1 VLLPGSPA
9 GILSHVSEPAVPAA
23 LARFNAEPVE
33 QVEDVL
39 QAINAAPRFATEVA
53 VGRPYPD
60 VDTLVRRAEQISRS
74 LPWEEVAIALT
85 AHPRIGDRVSGAS
98 AEARSSR
105 REQNG
110 MATAAAELRAAVL
123 AGNRAY
129 EQRFHHVFLI
139 RAAGRSAEE
148 MLAELRR
155 RLANGV
161 DAERTEVTDQLAE
174 ITGLRLR
181 RLMEDGA
188 P

>member
-1 VLLPGSPA
+1 VPA
-9 GILSHVSEPAVPAA
+9 PATPAA
-23 LARFNAEPVE
+23 LARFNSEPVE

-39 QAINAAPRFATEVA
+39 QAINAAPRFAIEVA

-60 VDTLVRRAEQISRS
+60 VDALVRRAEQVSRS
-74 LPWEEVAIALT
+74 LPWEEVAIALS
-85 AHPRIGDRVSGAS
+85 AHPRIGDRVGGSS

-110 MATAAAELRAAVL
+110 MVAADAELRAEVL

-129 EQRFHHVFLI
+129 EQRFRHVFLI

-148 MLAELRR
+148 MLAELHR
-155 RLANGV
+155 RLANDV
-161 DAERTEVTDQLAE
+161 DDERVEVTDQLAE

-181 RLMEDGA
+181 RLMENGA
-188 P
+188 S

>member
-1 VLLPGSPA
+1 MP
-9 GILSHVSEPAVPAA
+9 EPATPAA

-60 VDTLVRRAEQISRS
+60 VDTLVRRVEQISRA

-85 AHPRIGDRVSGAS
+85 AHPRIGDRVRGST

-110 MATAAAELRAAVL
+110 MTAADAELRTAVL

-139 RAAGRSAEE
+139 RAADRSAAE
-148 MLAELRR
+148 MLAELNR
-155 RLANGV
+155 RLAN
-161 DAERTEVTDQLAE
+161 DLDTERTEVTRQLAE
-174 ITGLRLR
+174 ITGLRVR
-181 RLMEDGA
+181 RLMEGGA
-188 P
+188 R

>member
-1 VLLPGSPA
+1 MP
-9 GILSHVSEPAVPAA
+9 EPATPAA

-39 QAINAAPRFATEVA
+39 QAINAAPRFAIEVA

-60 VDTLVRRAEQISRS
+60 VDTLVERAKQVSRS
-74 LPWEEVAIALT
+74 LPWDEVAIALS
-85 AHPRIGDRVSGAS
+85 AHPRIGDRVGGSS

-110 MATAAAELRAAVL
+110 MSAADDELRAAVL
-123 AGNRAY
+123 VGNRAY

-148 MLAELRR
+148 MLAELNR
-155 RLANGV
+155 RLANDV
-161 DAERTEVTDQLAE
+161 DAERVEVREQLAE
-174 ITGLRLR
+174 ITGLRVR
-181 RLMEDGA
+181 RLVENGA
-188 P
+188 S

>member
-1 VLLPGSPA
+1 VP
-9 GILSHVSEPAVPAA
+9 EPAVPAP
-23 LARFNAEPVE
+23 LARFNSEPVE

-39 QAINAAPRFATEVA
+39 QAINAAPRFADELV

-60 VDTLVRRAEQISRS
+60 VDTLVARAEQISRA
-74 LPWEEVAIALT
+74 LPWEEVAIALS
-85 AHPRIGDRVSGAS
+85 AHPRIGDRVTGAT

-105 REQNG
+105 REQSA
-110 MATAAAELRAAVL
+110 MAAADAELRAAIL

-139 RAAGRSAEE
+139 RAAGRPAGE
-148 MLAELRR
+148 MLAELHR
-155 RLANGV
+155 RLDNDE
-161 DAERTEVTDQLAE
+161 DAERVEVTQQLAE

-181 RLMEDGA
+181 RLLADGA

>member
-1 VLLPGSPA
+1 VA
-9 GILSHVSEPAVPAA
+9 EPAVPAA
-23 LARFNAEPVE
+23 LTRFNSEPVE

-60 VDTLVRRAEQISRS
+60 VDTLVRRVEQVSRA
-74 LPWEEVAIALT
+74 LPWEEVAVALT
-85 AHPRIGDRVSGAS
+85 AHPRIGDRVAGSS
-98 AEARSSR
+98 PEARSSR

-110 MATAAAELRAAVL
+110 MTAADAELKAAVL

-139 RAAGRSAEE
+139 RAAGRTAEE
-148 MLAELRR
+148 MLAELNR
-155 RLANGV
+155 RLANDV
-161 DAERTEVTDQLAE
+161 DVERAEVTRQLAE
-174 ITGLRLR
+174 ITALRVR
-181 RLMEDGA
+181 RLMEGGA

>member
-1 VLLPGSPA
+1 
-9 GILSHVSEPAVPAA
+9 
-23 LARFNAEPVE
+23 
-33 QVEDVL
+33 
-39 QAINAAPRFATEVA
+39 
-53 VGRPYPD
+53 
-60 VDTLVRRAEQISRS
+60 

-148 MLAELRR
+148 MLAELHR
-155 RLANGV
+155 RLANSV
-161 DAERTEVTDQLAE
+161 DDERTEVTDQLAE

-188 P
+188 S